1 MTAYLPYIYLIIGF
15 IILIISG
22 DFIVRGGVALARK
35 FNIPTFVIGLT
46 VISFGTSAP
55 ELIVSINASL
65 SGIPDIAIG
74 NVVGSNIANIALVL
88 GITAIIL
95 PLPVRKPSIIFDWA
109 YMFSSIIIF
118 YLLTFYDNTL
128 NWYDASIFLILILV
142 YVVIS
147 IRATKDKTEKK
158 SENKDSVF
166 IAIFFLFGSAVGLY
180 FGSDL
185 LVTNASIL
193 AKNFGVSDYIISVTV
208 IAFGTSVPELATSVI
223 AALKKQT
230 DISIGNIIGSNI
242 FNIFMILGV
251 TGVISEI
258 PIIDKVINSDVF
270 WMLGIYILLLLSI
283 ITLKKGKKAI
293 ISKFNGAILLLSY
306 GVYLFFL
313 LK

>member
-1 MTAYLPYIYLIIGF
+1 MIEFSPYIYLIIGF
-15 IILIISG
+15 VILIISG
-22 DFIVRGGVALARK
+22 DFIVRGGVSLAKR

-65 SGIPDIAIG
+65 SGVPDIAIG

-95 PLPVRKPSIIFDWA
+95 PLPVKKPSILFDWA
-109 YMFSSIIIF
+109 YMLFSIIAF

-128 NWYDASIFLILILV
+128 NWYDASIFLILILT

-147 IRATKDKTEKK
+147 IRKTKDKTEKQ
-158 SENKDSVF
+158 EGQPDNIF
-166 IAIFFLFGSAVGLY
+166 LAIFFLFASAAGLY

-185 LVTNASIL
+185 LVTNASVL

-230 DISIGNIIGSNI
+230 DISIGNIVGSNI

-258 PIIDKVINSDVF
+258 PIIDTVINSDVF
-270 WMLGIYILLLLSI
+270 WVLGIYMLLLLFIIPVKAGI
-283 ITLKKGKKAI
+283 ITRVKGA
-293 ISKFNGAILLLSY
+293 GLLLSY
-306 GVYLFFL
+306 AIYLFFL